1 MIAKDCTE
9 TRLSGVAL
17 SIGVINALRVKWPER
32 VFFSDTPRH
41 RNALSEIDRD
51 CVGRRRTGTRQG
63 NVYLRVR
70 EKQGIVV

>member
-1 MIAKDCTE
+1 MFLMIAKDCTE

-41 RNALSEIDRD
+41 RNALARLTEIAWEDAEQGL
-51 CVGRRRTGTRQG
+51 GRAMST
-63 NVYLRVR
+63 LA
-70 EKQGIVV
+70 